1 MRVLI
6 VCAALVAL
14 SSACC
19 YTLQSN
25 PMAANVPV
33 YTWYLDLVSKTAVRP
48 TDKVSDLHAVDT
60 RNGPALSACEMLSV
74 EYLPMNMPQM
84 GWMKANLSEAQRVM
98 FTQPF
103 VGFGPYRVGDS
114 ASSLL
119 AHTLSDS
126 WVRLELRC
134 DDSPF
139 ESCVKFGFRVRQA
152 AQSRLVIEEEP
163 DRSLT
168 SCIRTPSPTP
178 SSTATPSRTPSA
190 SVTPTATPLPEYG
203 AVFRV
208 EATLADT
215 VFVALQVGLNYQQL
229 KDTSGAYGAHWCS
242 TPVLDAQRTHV
253 MTTLY
258 PEDESSSSPRKQ
270 TRGHHSSTLVQWA
283 AQTTAEREAITV
295 TVLWSAGGFCR
306 VSLTR
311 DNQLDFLGCRLFVGP
326 NVYETVTWSQISAL
340 DARAVPLCGTVVTA
354 NEPEPT
360 HEPRP
365 VSCDGS
371 LGVRQDAQR
380 SLVVVRSD
388 TEYAEAR
395 LQWVRCSDG
404 TERPRLERV
413 SSLLNLATR
422 VQTPCHIDDT
432 TGARALCGAD
442 ERVVVAIAGTTCD
455 SIESQGLDVVAAC
468 VPASG
473 AVLLVD

>member
-1 MRVLI
+1 MRVLL

-48 TDKVSDLHAVDT
+48 TDKMSELHAVDR

-74 EYLPMNMPQM
+74 EYQPMNLPQL
-84 GWMKANLSEAQRVM
+84 GWTVANLSEAQRVL

-126 WVRLELRC
+126 WVRLQLRC

-139 ESCVKFGFRVRQA
+139 ESCVKFGLRLRQA
-152 AQSRLVIEEEP
+152 GQSRLIIEEEP
-163 DRSLT
+163 DTTLE
-168 SCIRTPSPTP
+168 SCVRTPSPTP

-190 SVTPTATPLPEYG
+190 TVTPTATPLPDYG

-208 EATLADT
+208 EATLSDT

-229 KDTSGAYGAHWCS
+229 KDTDGAFGAHWCS

-253 MTTLY
+253 MTTLF
-258 PEDESSSSPRKQ
+258 PEDAAAHNEA
-270 TRGHHSSTLVQWA
+270 RGHHSSTLVQWA
-283 AQTTAEREAITV
+283 AQATAEREAVTV

-306 VSLTR
+306 VSLTS
-311 DNQLDFLGCRLFVGP
+311 DNQLEFLGCRLFVGP
-326 NVYETVTWSQISAL
+326 NVYESVTWTQTSQL
-340 DARAVPLCGTVVTA
+340 DARAVPVCGTVVTA

-365 VSCDGS
+365 VSCDES
-371 LGVRQDAQR
+371 LGVRHDAQR
-380 SLVVVRSD
+380 SLVVLRRGP
-388 TEYAEAR
+388 EYAEAR
-395 LQWVRCSDG
+395 LEWVQCSDG

-413 SSLLNLATR
+413 SSLLNLETR
-422 VQTPCHIDDT
+422 IETPCHIDET
-432 TGARALCGAD
+432 TRARALCGVD
-442 ERVVVAIAGTTCD
+442 KRVVVAIAGTTCD
-455 SIESQGLDVVAAC
+455 SIESQGLDVVGAC